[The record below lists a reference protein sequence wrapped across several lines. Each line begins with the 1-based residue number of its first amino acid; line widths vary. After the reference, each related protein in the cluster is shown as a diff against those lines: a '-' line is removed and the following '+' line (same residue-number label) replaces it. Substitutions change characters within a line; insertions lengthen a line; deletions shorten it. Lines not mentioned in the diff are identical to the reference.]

1 MLGVRDGN
9 TVTASLERLIAS
21 LVAPSNEHADE
32 ARNFQRQLT
41 KPVGS
46 LGRLESL
53 GSQLC
58 GIYRVMPPPPLSA
71 AIAVFAGDHGVV
83 KEGVSAWPSEVTA
96 QMVANITNGGAA
108 VSVLARAAGA
118 TLRVVDVGVM
128 SSLSTIPV
136 PGVDAR
142 RVRAGTANLVRESAM
157 SVDEAEA
164 AMSVGADI
172 ALELISAGANVLVG
186 GEMGIGN
193 TTSAA
198 ALISAICD
206 VEPALVAG
214 RGAGIDGETHR
225 HKVSVIHDALAR
237 CGQPDDPVELL
248 AEIGGL
254 EIAAL
259 VGFYIAGAA
268 MRVPVLIDGV
278 VCVAAALVANEID
291 PIVSRYFVAGHR
303 SQEPGASVGM
313 GHLHLRPLLDLD
325 LRLGEASGA
334 VLALPLVAAA
344 GQVLREM
351 ATFESAAVS
360 GPDERQ

>member
-1 MLGVRDGN
+1 MLGVREGN
-9 TVTASLERLIAS
+9 IVTVSLERLIAS

-32 ARNFQRQLT
+32 ARVYQGQLA

-53 GSQLC
+53 GSHLC
-58 GIYRVMPPPPLSA
+58 GIYRVVPPPPMSA
-71 AIAVFAGDHGVV
+71 AVAIFAADHGVV
-83 KEGVSAWPSEVTA
+83 KEDVSAWPAEVTT
-96 QMVANITNGGAA
+96 QMVATIASGGAA
-108 VSVLARAAGA
+108 VSVLAQAAGA

-128 SSLSTIPV
+128 SSLSTTGA
-136 PGVDAR
+136 GVDVR
-142 RVRAGTANLVRESAM
+142 RVRAGTANLVREPAM
-157 SVDEAEA
+157 SIEEAEA

-172 ALELISAGANVLVG
+172 ALELIATGANVLVG

-198 ALISAICD
+198 ALISSICE

-214 RGAGIDGETHR
+214 RGAGIDDETHR
-225 HKVSVIHDALAR
+225 HKVSVIHDAIAR

-259 VGFYIAGAA
+259 VGFYIAAAA
-268 MRVPVLIDGV
+268 MRVPVVIDGV
-278 VCVAAALVANEID
+278 VCVAAALLANEID

-303 SQEPGASVGM
+303 SQEPGASVGL
-313 GHLHLRPLLDLD
+313 GHLRLRPLLDLE
-325 LRLGEASGA
+325 LRLGEATGA
-334 VLALPLVAAA
+334 VLALPMVDAA
-344 GQVLREM
+344 GRVLREM
-351 ATFESAAVS
+351 ATFAAASVS

>member
-1 MLGVRDGN
+1 V
-9 TVTASLERLIAS
+9 TVSLERLIAS
-21 LVAPSNEHADE
+21 LVAPSNDHADE
-32 ARNFQRQLT
+32 ARVYQRQLA

-53 GSQLC
+53 GSHLC
-58 GIYRVMPPPPLSA
+58 GIYRMVPPPPMSA
-71 AIAVFAGDHGVV
+71 AVAVFAGDHGVV
-83 KEGVSAWPSEVTA
+83 KEDVSAWPSEVTT
-96 QMVANITNGGAA
+96 QMVATIATGGAA
-108 VSVLARAAGA
+108 VSVLAQAAGA

-128 SSLSTIPV
+128 TSLSTATV
-136 PGVDAR
+136 TGVDVR
-142 RVRAGTANLVRESAM
+142 RVRAGTANLVREPAM

-198 ALISAICD
+198 ALISSICD

-214 RGAGIDGETHR
+214 RGAGIDDDTHR
-225 HKVSVIHDALAR
+225 HKVSVIHDAIAR

-268 MRVPVLIDGV
+268 MRVPVVIDGV

-291 PIVSRYFVAGHR
+291 PIVSRYFVAGHQ
-303 SQEPGASVGM
+303 SQEPGATVGL
-313 GHLHLRPLLDLD
+313 GHLHLRPLLDLE
-325 LRLGEASGA
+325 LRLGEATGA
-334 VLALPLVAAA
+334 VLALPMIDAA
-344 GQVLREM
+344 GRVLREM
-351 ATFESAAVS
+351 ATFTSASVS
-360 GPDERQ
+360 APDERQ